1 MLLKRLLAERHR
13 GGGGVAIDALDA
25 VADRVQDARGAQ
37 HCPQSVRS
45 GIVRSGGGV
54 IRRPE
59 ARQADYVVEDAD
71 GLRVRGGALRIH
83 LAA

>member
-25 VADRVQDARGAQ
+25 VADRVQDAGGAQ
-37 HCPQSVRS
+37 QHPQC
-45 GIVRSGGGV
+45 GV
-54 IRRPE
+54 TRRLD
-59 ARQADYVVEDAD
+59 ARQADDVVEDAD

>member
-25 VADRVQDARGAQ
+25 VADRVQDAGGAQ
-37 HCPQSVRS
+37 QHPHC
-45 GIVRSGGGV
+45 GV
-54 IRRPE
+54 TRRHE

-71 GLRVRGGALRIH
+71 GLRVRGGALLIH